1 MRSDSYRKHQD
12 FETTVSIIST
22 EMKSSVLI
30 FLLLF
35 SSSMSFA
42 QDEDAWRD
50 SLLVARKA
58 YEKKNYSEALKYY
71 ESAQKIAPDDIDLSD
86 EMAQSAYKARDF
98 ERAEKIYQQGSSTKM
113 SKRERGDAMHNMGN
127 AQMRQENYE
136 GAIESYKEAL
146 RNNPNDEETRYNLSK
161 AIRKVKA
168 QRTPPPNKP
177 KDPNDPKDPQDG
189 DPNDGGEGQQGGQG
203 DQKEGQGNEGSNQNS
218 KGSKGQ
224 NNPSKSGQGG
234 GGGES
239 DDSSE
244 GKLSNQMVERTLD
257 EIAKKEAETKRSMMG
272 AGSGG
277 RSAKSGKDW

>member
-1 MRSDSYRKHQD
+1 
-12 FETTVSIIST
+12 
-22 EMKSSVLI
+22 MKSVVLI
-30 FLLLF
+30 FLLVL
-35 SSSMSFA
+35 SSSMSFG

-50 SLLVARKA
+50 TLIMARKA

-71 ESAQKIAPDDIDLSD
+71 ESTQKIAPDDIDLSD

-113 SKRERGDAMHNMGN
+113 SKRQRGDAMHNMGN

-136 GAIESYKEAL
+136 GAVESYKEAL

-161 AIRKVKA
+161 AIRKIKEK
-168 QRTPPPNKP
+168 RTPPPPKDP
-177 KDPNDPKDPQDG
+177 KDPNDPQDG
-189 DPNDGGEGQQGGQG
+189 DPNGDGQQGNQGDQQDGQG
-203 DQKEGQGNEGSNQNS
+203 DKSQD
-218 KGSKGQ
+218 KGSQGSQGQ
-224 NNPSKSGQGG
+224 NNQKKSGQGG
-234 GGGES
+234 GGSS
-239 DDSSE
+239 DSSSE

-277 RSAKSGKDW
+277 QSSKSGKDW

>member
-1 MRSDSYRKHQD
+1 
-12 FETTVSIIST
+12 
-22 EMKSSVLI
+22 MKSAFLI

-35 SSSMSFA
+35 SSSMSFG

-50 SLLVARKA
+50 SLKVARKA
-58 YEKKNYSEALKYY
+58 YESKDYSEALKHY
-71 ESAQKIAPDDIDLSD
+71 ESAQKIAPDDIDFSD

-113 SKRERGDAMHNMGN
+113 SKRDRGDAMHNMGN
-127 AQMRQENYE
+127 SQMRQENYE

-161 AIRKVKA
+161 AIRKVQE
-168 QRTPPPNKP
+168 QRTPPPQKP
-177 KDPNDPKDPQDG
+177 KDPNDPNDG
-189 DPNDGGEGQQGGQG
+189 DPNDDDGDKGQEGDQG
-203 DQKEGQGNEGSNQNS
+203 DPQNGPGDKGESKDS

-224 NNPSKSGQGG
+224 SDQNKPGQGSG
-234 GGGES
+234 GGS
-239 DDSSE
+239 DETSE

-257 EIAKKEAETKRSMMG
+257 KIAKKEAETKRSMMG

-277 RSAKSGKDW
+277 RSSNSGKDW